1 VRIRRP
7 EPSSWL
13 NAGVLA
19 ALAYFPLF
27 LSRPGKLSS
36 DTFDGLYVNPA
47 RTLSQAASRWD
58 SSTSLG
64 TLADRSFNHAFP
76 MSLWYRGFDLIGVP
90 VWVAQ
95 RLWMGSLLMLAGL
108 GVLFLLSVME
118 WEGRGKLVA
127 AIAYQCSPYLLPYI
141 GNRSVVLLTWAA
153 LPWLIAWTKR
163 SLERPGWWGPAW
175 FAIVFALVATSNP
188 SALIYIGVGPLMWIL
203 YAVVATRDIPWRQGL
218 AAVGRILLL
227 CTAVALWGLFSFF
240 TRAQASIDATW
251 ADDPQQIAV
260 QASAASEVQR
270 AMGEAH
276 FYGSANTAGDTGEES
291 VAGTTLY
298 QTNPLVLVLTYVV
311 PALALGAAAMARF
324 RNRLFFVGLIAVG
337 MVLGVGS
344 SPAESPEP
352 YGRLL
357 ERLVNTKPGPLLV
370 PTHRAVALLALGVA
384 VCFAAGV
391 RRACERFPRQRDLT
405 RIGAGVLAVI
415 TVPTF
420 FLARSLDGSGY
431 RPQELPDYW
440 TEVGKAL
447 NNDVSNTHRVLELP
461 GLDATDYVW
470 GDTVAPITSAVTDR
484 GVAIRRGQPTVM
496 NTSSD
501 LLRAF
506 DDSIRT
512 GNLSPEA
519 LAPMARL
526 LNVGAILV
534 RHDTVDD
541 QALSKRIDDFVA
553 SSPGIS
559 LSRSFGE
566 VDGHPAV
573 NLYKVDESIPL
584 LRLEQHDATIAV
596 AGDGQG
602 VVDLAQAGLLHNTDA
617 FVMTGALHTPEQLA
631 AATKDGPLIIT
642 DSNRWH
648 RQVTGLDHTQGATE
662 RPGYLALDPP
672 LGQPVVAMPGA
683 ADSAYSQADQV
694 GVGSVQATSYGSRTD
709 FWPQDR
715 PVNAFDGDRKTA
727 WRAGR
732 NGGDVSAVGERI
744 EVTLDKDNPHVFPTV
759 RLRQPDDGLP
769 YRAIT
774 QVAITFDGGSKQVID
789 LGPESRT
796 GNGQLVPLTHRDPA
810 TRVDIE
816 ITKVDDNPT
825 DAQRAGGSGFAEIG
839 LPGVTA
845 KEVIVLPADAYN
857 LTGGDDSAHPL
868 GILLTRWRSSSP
880 GEEAD
885 PERRIVRQFT
895 LPVDRTMTIS
905 GTARPVDPSVP
916 VDTGCRGDLLKI
928 DNRQVRVRLSR
939 RDDGTYAI
947 TGCSM
952 NALKPGE
959 HTLETALPEVGGVTI
974 DQLLLSSWTSA
985 GLPIEPSSET
995 AGDLTDTTVGATS
1008 FTGSIKDAKGSYWLV
1023 LGQSVDPGWELSL
1036 DGHKLGEPTLV
1047 NGFATGWKV
1056 DIPDDGAHTF
1066 SVRWAPQRPINLAVI
1081 VSAISLVVVAALA
1094 LRRPKHIAAEEMQAN
1109 TVLRYVHPSVVVLL
1123 VLGTFGIAAGAI
1135 PGLVAGVTALLIEQ
1149 YPQLQRALAW
1159 VPVGLVGFVAVAKA
1173 VRQIFEQPAPGLSW
1187 VTADRWID
1195 VVAWAAVA
1203 LAVTVALANS
1213 DRRPVPRVLRFPDG
1227 DMTSPVV
1234 PEDVGLAPGALV
1246 GTSTR
1251 PHPDD

>member
-1 VRIRRP
+1 MRIRRP

-19 ALAYFPLF
+19 ALAFIPIF
-27 LSRPGKLSS
+27 ISRPGKVSS
-36 DTFDGLYVNPA
+36 DTYDGLYVNSA
-47 RTLSQAASRWD
+47 RTLNHAASRWD
-58 SSTSLG
+58 TTTSLG

-95 RLWMGSLLMLAGL
+95 RLWMGSLLLAAGL

-163 SLERPGWWGPAW
+163 SLERPGWWAPAW

-188 SALIYIGVGPLMWIL
+188 SALIYLGVGPLMWIL

-240 TRAQASIDATW
+240 TRVEASIDATW

-276 FYGSANTAGDTGEES
+276 FYGSADTAGDIGEES

-344 SPAESPEP
+344 SPSESPEP

-357 ERLVNTKPGPLLV
+357 QRLVDTKVGPLLV

-405 RIGAGVLAVI
+405 RVGAGLLAIVTI
-415 TVPTF
+415 PTF
-420 FLARSLDGSGY
+420 FLGRALDGSGY
-431 RPQELPDYW
+431 RHQELPSYW

-447 NNDVSNTHRVLELP
+447 NHDVSNTYRVLELP
-461 GLDATDYVW
+461 GLDATDYIW
-470 GDTVAPITSAVTDR
+470 GDTVAPISQSVTDR

-496 NTSSD
+496 ASSSD

-512 GNLSPEA
+512 GNLSPDA

-526 LNVGAILV
+526 LNVGAIVV

-541 QALSKRIDDFVA
+541 HDLSKRIDDFVA
-553 SSPGIS
+553 SSPGITF
-559 LSRSFGE
+559 SRSFGE
-566 VDGHPAV
+566 VDGQPAV
-573 NLYKVDESIPL
+573 KLYTVDESVPFM
-584 LRLEQHDATIAV
+584 RLERRGATIAL

-602 VVDLAQAGLLHNTDA
+602 IVDLAQAGLLRDA
-617 FVMTGALHTPEQLA
+617 DTVVMTGALHTPDQLA

-662 RPGYLALDPP
+662 RPGYLALDLPI
-672 LGQPVVAMPGA
+672 GQPVVAIPGA
-683 ADSAYSQADQV
+683 LDSAYSQADQRD
-694 GVGSVQATSYGSRTD
+694 VGSVQATSYGSRTQ
-709 FWPQDR
+709 FWAQDR
-715 PVNAFDGDRKTA
+715 PINAFDGDPKTA
-727 WRAGR
+727 WRVGR
-732 NGGDVSAVGERI
+732 GGEVDAPVGEQI
-744 EVTLDKDNPHVFPTV
+744 EVTLKSPTV
-759 RLRQPDDGLP
+759 LSSVQLRQPDDGLP
-769 YRAIT
+769 YQAIT
-774 QVAITFDGGSKQVID
+774 QVALTFDGGSRQVVD
-789 LGPESRT
+789 LGPDSQT
-796 GNGQLVPLTHRDPA
+796 GEGQLVQLNHPTAA
-810 TRVDIE
+810 TRFGVE
-816 ITKVDDNPT
+816 ITGVDRDVS
-825 DAQRAGGSGFAEIG
+825 AAELEGGAGFAEIA
-839 LPGVTA
+839 LPGVRA

-868 GILLTRWRSSSP
+868 GILLTRWRSASP
-880 GEEAD
+880 GVEAD
-885 PERRIVRQFT
+885 PERRIVRQFN
-895 LPVDRTMTIS
+895 LPTARTMTIS
-905 GTARPVDPSVP
+905 GTARPVDESVP
-916 VDTGCRGDLLKI
+916 IDTGCRNDLLRI
-928 DNRQVRVRLSR
+928 DGVAQEVRLTR
-939 RDDGTYAI
+939 RDDGTYSV

-952 NALKPGE
+952 AQLNPGN
-959 HTLETALPEVGGVTI
+959 HTLETSLPEVGGVSI
-974 DQLLLSSWTSA
+974 DQLLLSSWSTS
-985 GLPIEPSSET
+985 GLPLAPTGEEPRDFADAS
-995 AGDLTDTTVGATS
+995 VGTTS
-1008 FTGSIKDAKGSYWLV
+1008 FNGSIENAKGSYWLV
-1023 LGQSVDPGWELSL
+1023 LGQSIDPGWELSL

-1047 NGFATGWKV
+1047 NGYATAWKV
-1056 DIPDDGAHTF
+1056 DIPDNGPHTF
-1066 SVRWAPQRPINLAVI
+1066 SVRWAPQRAINLAVI
-1081 VSAISLVVVAALA
+1081 VSAISLLVVAALA
-1094 LRRPKHIAAEEMQAN
+1094 LRRPKHIAAEEIQAN

-1149 YPQLQRALAW
+1149 YPQLQRGLAW

-1173 VRQIFEQPAPGLSW
+1173 VRQILDQPPAGLGW

-1213 DRRPVPRVLRFPDG
+1213 DRRPLPRILRFPDG
-1227 DMTSPVV
+1227 DTTSPVV
-1234 PEDVGLAPGALV
+1234 PEDVGLAPGTLV
-1246 GTSTR
+1246 GTGT
-1251 PHPDD
+1251 HPDD